1 MSVVHFGIP
10 FDDGDRAGFLR
21 EGVWLAGGDGAGHG
35 RHVGH
40 VRAENIENALDA
52 VKDAGGNT
60 VSERQPIGDMTPPP
74 TSPTPNAT

>member
-1 MSVVHFGIP
+1 MATERGFYEKAFGWQVATVPDMGDTSVMSGP
-10 FDDGDRAGFLR
+10 KTSRTR
-21 EGVWLAGGDGAGHG
+21 
-35 RHVGH
+35 
-40 VRAENIENALDA
+40 DA